1 MKSSVVVS
9 IFILSICFGSTFSS
23 NILCLFTTTGT
34 SHLIIH
40 MAIARTLAE
49 RGHNVTVVTILPL
62 NDKNPKYHHIYLP
75 PEKEHYAEYRKM
87 LSTASGGKTWWEGFK
102 HLFWANVERTR
113 IQDDAI
119 KNPRFQELLN
129 NPGNQFDTVI
139 LGLVLNTYLIGIAAH
154 FKCPVILSWVN
165 QPSQGLLGLVGSPWS
180 ISTVPVF
187 GVASSDM
194 VYFKYRWKNML
205 TAGLLVGIE
214 EFAEYQMVQYYND
227 HFPAEKYPSYDEM
240 QKNISLVFSAT
251 HFSEG
256 RIRPLT
262 PGFVEIGGI
271 QVKEKP
277 DPLPTDIEEFLKDAN
292 EGFILF
298 SLGTNVKTTVFS
310 SNTTSAMFKV
320 LSQSK
325 YKVLWKWDSIDP
337 PGNSPNIMFRNW
349 FPQDDLLAHKK
360 LKLFITHGGKGSLVE
375 AQYHGIPMLAIP
387 VYGDQPANANELVNM
402 GYGLVVNHRNLT
414 EESFR
419 NDFYEVLENPKYL
432 ETISKFSNLFRDR
445 PLLPRESVIYWTEYV
460 IRHRGAKHMQS
471 PAVQMS
477 FLQKNSLDVVGVL
490 GLVLYLSY
498 WVFRKILTVLYTLFI
513 TISNKKLK
521 FE

>member
-9 IFILSICFGSTFSS
+9 ILILSICFGSTFSS

-40 MAIARTLAE
+40 MAIARTLAD

-62 NDKNPKYHHIYLP
+62 KDKNPKYHHIYLP
-75 PEKEHYAEYRKM
+75 PSEDEFAKYKNM
-87 LSTASGGKTWWEGFK
+87 LSTAGAERNWWDAAK
-102 HLFWANVERTR
+102 HLFLANVERIR
-113 IQDDAI
+113 IQDKAI
-119 KNPRFQELLN
+119 KDIRFQELLN
-129 NPGNQFDTVI
+129 NPGNHFDTVI
-139 LGLVLNTYLIGIAAH
+139 LGIVFNTYLIGVAAH

-165 QPSQGLLGLVGSPWS
+165 QPSRDLLGLAGSPWA
-180 ISTVPVF
+180 ISSVAVF
-187 GVASSDM
+187 GGGSSNM
-194 VYFKYRWKNML
+194 VHFNYRFKNML
-205 TAGLLVGIE
+205 FAAFLVGIE
-214 EFAEYQMVQYYND
+214 EFAEYQMVQYYDD
-227 HFPAEKYPSYDEM
+227 HFPAEKYPSYGDM
-240 QKNISLVFSAT
+240 RKNISLVFSAT

-292 EGFILF
+292 EGFIVF
-298 SLGTNVKTTVFS
+298 SLGTNVKTNDFS
-310 SNTTSAMFKV
+310 SNATSAIFKV

-337 PGNSPNIMFRNW
+337 PGKSSNIMFRNW
-349 FPQDDLLAHKK
+349 FPQDDLLSHKK

-375 AQYHGIPMLAIP
+375 AQYHGVPMLAIP
-387 VYGDQPANANELVNM
+387 IYGDQPMNARELVNM
-402 GYGLVVNHRNLT
+402 GYGLIVNHQNVT

-445 PLLPRESVIYWTEYV
+445 PLSPRESVIYWTEYV

-477 FLQKNSLDVVGVL
+477 FLQKNSLDILAVL
-490 GLVLYLSY
+490 VLVLYLSY
-498 WVFRKILTVLYTLFI
+498 WVIRKVLKVVYAMFKV
-513 TISNKKLK
+513 ISNKKLK
-521 FE
+521 SE